1 MRFEESEYWTPIE
14 RSTPIEHDVLVSDGK
29 EFAVGY
35 FDDNGFWVGLP
46 EGFEVEWY
54 MEIPKLPA
62 PQASE
67 VERR

>member
-1 MRFEESEYWTPIE
+1 M
-14 RSTPIEHDVLVSDGK
+14 SDGK